1 VHFGDVTMKKS
12 IVVDKAFIECL
23 QEMFMED
30 QYKDGI
36 LMFNVVMELMGINPE
51 DYLGEVKQ

>member
-1 VHFGDVTMKKS
+1 MKKS